1 VSRCEPSDVDY
12 KFAEYAID
20 AHYAIYEQTG
30 IFPFT
35 RDLEKIADDLRK
47 LREEKT
53 GIRCGS
59 TAADRFLSRLK
70 KARKQHEKVCDASAT
85 GFDNGASFG

>member
-1 VSRCEPSDVDY
+1 MSRCEPSDLDY

-20 AHYAIYEQTG
+20 AHYAIYEETG
-30 IFPFT
+30 NFPFT
-35 RDLEKIADDLRK
+35 RDLEKIADELRK

-53 GIRCGS
+53 GIASGS
-59 TAADRFLSRLK
+59 IAAERFLARLK

-85 GFDNGASFG
+85 GFVNGSSVG

>member
-1 VSRCEPSDVDY
+1 MSRCEPSDLDY

-20 AHYAIYEQTG
+20 AHYAIYEETG
-30 IFPFT
+30 NFPFT

-53 GIRCGS
+53 GIPCGNR
-59 TAADRFLSRLK
+59 AAERFLARLK
-70 KARKQHEKVCDASAT
+70 KARNQHEKVCDASAT
-85 GFDNGASFG
+85 GYGNGASVS

>member
-1 VSRCEPSDVDY
+1 MSRCEPSDLDY

-20 AHYAIYEQTG
+20 AHYAIYEETG
-30 IFPFT
+30 NFPFT

-53 GIRCGS
+53 GISVGS
-59 TAADRFLSRLK
+59 LAAERFLARLK

-85 GFDNGASFG
+85 GYVNGSSFG

>member
-1 VSRCEPSDVDY
+1 VSRCEPSDLDY

-20 AHYAIYEQTG
+20 AHYAIYEETG
-30 IFPFT
+30 NFPFT

-53 GIRCGS
+53 GIAHAS
-59 TAADRFLSRLK
+59 LAAERFLSRLK

-85 GFDNGASFG
+85 GFGNGSSFG

>member
-1 VSRCEPSDVDY
+1 MSRREPSDVDY

-20 AHYAIYEQTG
+20 AHYAIYEETG
-30 IFPFT
+30 NFPFT

-53 GIRCGS
+53 GIPRGS
-59 TAADRFLSRLK
+59 IAAERFLSRLK

-85 GFDNGASFG
+85 GFDNGTSVI